1 MKLITYPQNSGVG
14 VIIPSD
20 PSLTIEE
27 IAARDV
33 PEGLPF
39 LIVETLDVRDIYD
52 GYLPAYDYDDEVGP
66 VVNIERAKALH
77 LDKFRAARAPKLA
90 SLDIAYMKAIEVED
104 SVAASAIAV
113 QKQGLRDV
121 TKTPL
126 PNTLPEIK
134 EVWPDIL
141 NG

>member
-77 LDKFRAARAPKLA
+77 LDKFRAARAPKLSA
-90 SLDIAYMKAIEVED
+90 LDVAYMKAIETED
-104 SVAASAIAV
+104 TVAASAIAIK
-113 QKQGLRDV
+113 KQELRDV
-121 TKTPL
+121 TKIPL
-126 PNTLPEIK
+126 PDTLPEIK
-134 EVWPDIL
+134 ATWPDIL
-141 NG
+141 N